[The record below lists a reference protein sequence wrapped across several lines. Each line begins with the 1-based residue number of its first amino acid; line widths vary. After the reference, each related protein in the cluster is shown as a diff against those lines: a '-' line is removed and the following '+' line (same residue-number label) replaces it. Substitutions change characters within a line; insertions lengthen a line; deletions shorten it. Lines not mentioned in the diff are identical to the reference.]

1 MTKEEILPLGA
12 EDTTSKL
19 LKRNYDRWGDKAVA
33 IRDKNFGIWQEHT
46 WKHEYEQVKYFGLG
60 LISLGLKS
68 GDKVAVIGDN
78 EPELYWANFAI
89 QAVHGISVALFPG
102 ALPGEIEFVLNHS
115 DSKFVVARDQEQIDK
130 LLRIWDNLSKVEKII
145 WWYWKGVSGY
155 SKPFL
160 LGWDTVIEIGRKFE
174 EDHPGMFEELVS
186 QTKADDIASIYYSS
200 GTTGQP
206 KAAMWTHRALIG
218 STQAM
223 LTRLPI
229 TEEDNLLCFLPL
241 AFIGE
246 SLFTLMPH
254 LIIGAKLHCPERPH
268 TVLREIREVAP
279 ALMLGDPKLWE
290 DLARMVQA
298 SIEELGKWER
308 LAYKIFMDIVL
319 KVQEFKLAGKKP
331 NLFLRLGYWI
341 ANLILLSSI
350 RGYLGLSKTRLPL
363 TTGAVTS
370 ADTLKFFH
378 GLGIKL
384 RQVFL
389 STEAGVITGHVED
402 DIKLGTLGRLF
413 DKVDLKIADDG
424 EILIRSP
431 YLFSGYY
438 KQEDLYKDVVDKDGW
453 WHSGDIG
460 YIDKETQHVVYLDRK
475 DAIAELPNSVKY
487 APQHIESQLRF
498 SPYIK
503 DAIAIRGFGRDYVT
517 AMVVIDIGNMG
528 RWAEK
533 KSVVYTTLIDLSQKL
548 EVAELVRGEI
558 ERVNERL
565 PKEARVMKYACLNTE
580 FDADGGDLT
589 RLRKLK
595 RRAIEERYGGLVKS
609 MYSGSEEFLM
619 EAPILYSDGS
629 KGGIQTALKIWE
641 VKAREG
647 A

>member
-102 ALPGEIEFVLNHS
+102 ALPAEIEFVLNHS

-130 LLRIWDNLSKVEKII
+130 LLRIWDKLSKVEKVI

-160 LGWDTVIEIGRKFE
+160 LGWDTVIEKGRKYE

-223 LTRLPI
+223 LTRLPV

-290 DLARMVQA
+290 DLARTVQA

-308 LAYKIFMDIVL
+308 LAYKIFMDIGL

-413 DKVDLKIADDG
+413 AKVDLKIADDG

-438 KQEDLYKDVVDKDGW
+438 KQADLYKEVVDKDGW

-475 DAIAELPNSVKY
+475 DAIAELPNGVKY

-517 AMVVIDIGNMG
+517 AMVVIDIGNMV
-528 RWAEK
+528 
-533 KSVVYTTLIDLSQKL
+533 S
-548 EVAELVRGEI
+548 
-558 ERVNERL
+558 
-565 PKEARVMKYACLNTE
+565 
-580 FDADGGDLT
+580 
-589 RLRKLK
+589 
-595 RRAIEERYGGLVKS
+595 
-609 MYSGSEEFLM
+609 
-619 EAPILYSDGS
+619 
-629 KGGIQTALKIWE
+629 
-641 VKAREG
+641 
-647 A
+647 